1 MGSVFF
7 EKSSRHSSF
16 ILHDDV
22 ESTSEALAPPLSLLR
37 LEMERVHPGMSDF
50 IVRVSTP
57 KYAGTKS
64 GTVLSIR
71 GNSKYTKY
79 DTALKV
85 AEDVRDEM
93 AKRGDKTHAWSDADL
108 ERLADL
114 VYNPL
119 KYFASQISVTLMRF
133 TTGAL

>member
-7 EKSSRHSSF
+7 EKSFRHSPF
-16 ILHDDV
+16 IRHEDV
-22 ESTSEALAPPLSLLR
+22 ESTSADIAPPLSLLR

-57 KYAGTKS
+57 KYAGAKS
-64 GTVLSIR
+64 GVVLSIR
-71 GNSKYTKY
+71 GDSKYTKY
-79 DTALKV
+79 GTILKF
-85 AEDVRDEM
+85 ATMVRDEM
-93 AKRGDKTHAWSDADL
+93 VKRGDKTHAWADADT
-108 ERLADL
+108 ERIADL

-119 KYFASQISVTLMRF
+119 KYFASQISVTMLRF